1 MTVDIALMLILFLI
15 VGLVGLSFVMLVAYI
30 LAQVGV
36 MIFRKIIGEDDV
48 GCNGV
53 YRIEEKK

>member
-36 MIFRKIIGEDDV
+36 MIFRKIIGEDKDD
-48 GCNGV
+48 
-53 YRIEEKK
+53 I